1 MKNNRARIKARRE
14 EILQELWENSHVSV
28 RALAEKF
35 HVSLL
40 TIRRDLQF
48 LENEHKL
55 ERFYGGAA
63 PLEEEARTEL
73 RDETS
78 GYRDQIARYAASLVE
93 DDDTIFINTSSTAL
107 RMIPYIKSRHVTVI
121 TNNGR
126 VIDIPHSPD
135 VSIILSGG
143 ELRQFKGAM
152 TGEFAVN
159 NLGVVMAKK
168 SFLGCVGLSAENGMT
183 TEMLSEVIVNQI
195 MLERVVG
202 ASYILA
208 DHTKIGRQSS
218 FVSCPPDK
226 LKNIITDELA
236 DPDEIA
242 RLRERCIE
250 VKQVSLREEY

>member
-14 EILQELWENSHVSV
+14 EILQELRENSHVSV

-168 SFLGCVGLSAENGMT
+168 SFLGCVGGKRHDDRNAQRGDREPDYAGAGCGRFLYSGRPYEDRPAEQLCELSA
-183 TEMLSEVIVNQI
+183 
-195 MLERVVG
+195 
-202 ASYILA
+202 
-208 DHTKIGRQSS
+208 
-218 FVSCPPDK
+218 
-226 LKNIITDELA
+226 
-236 DPDEIA
+236 
-242 RLRERCIE
+242 
-250 VKQVSLREEY
+250 